1 MEIRDLKISF
11 SKSGAGNLTPR
22 ISLPKKWIDKME
34 ITKESRDVEVS
45 FNEETGEI
53 IIKKK

>member
-1 MEIRDLKISF
+1 MEKRDLNISF

-22 ISLPKKWIDKME
+22 ISLPKKWIDKMGLSQE
-34 ITKESRDVEVS
+34 ERAVEVFFDES
-45 FNEETGEI
+45 TNEI

>member
-1 MEIRDLKISF
+1 MEKRDLNISF

-22 ISLPKKWIDKME
+22 ISLPKKWIDKMGISQE
-34 ITKESRDVEVS
+34 QRAVEVC
-45 FNEETGEI
+45 FDENTNEI